1 MEQEL
6 YRYHSKKVLIVDD
19 QRAFQV
25 MLKAM
30 LANLGCTAVYF
41 ADNAEAAVKLCREV
55 PFDLLLVDY
64 NLGTGRNGRQLLEY
78 LKRNNLVSVES
89 IFIIVTGDNSRS
101 MVLTAL
107 ELEPDDYLMKP
118 FSGHQLDTRIQRCF
132 RKKSELIDIFT
143 ALRDQKYDQV
153 AALCRRKLK
162 EDTRYKNYCRNL
174 MAEMLIR
181 TERYDSAQVL
191 LEKIVEQ
198 REFTWACITLGKVY
212 FLQGEHD
219 KAITTLEKVI
229 KSNSLL
235 IDAYEWLG
243 RAYEGKGNAEKALSI
258 VTRAAELAY
267 HSVERHRL
275 LARLATDAHEYEM
288 AKDSFGAILQLSRN
302 SFYPAIEHLAN
313 YIRSILEAAKHTDD
327 IHRRNRILQDVHSA
341 LFKGR
346 HEEGR
351 QEDFDFDMYES
362 ICHARVH
369 EAKGEMLK
377 AKRTLL
383 HAIEPILEQHDDA
396 STPILAESML
406 ALVGIGEYEYAELMA
421 DTLSKRDVVDE
432 VTSKT
437 LTAVTQGEMKEALT
451 TFNDLNKAGKQAYEH
466 EDYETARG
474 YFDRALKKAPMN
486 SGAAINKLQATIKL
500 LLLDNKQA
508 RKYTDEC
515 EACIGSLEGMPLS
528 ASHRERFLSLKD
540 DFHQAVAKTSK
551 RK

>member
-1 MEQEL
+1 MNPEV
-6 YRYHSKKVLIVDD
+6 YSYHKKKVLIVDD

-30 LANLGCTAVYF
+30 LTNLGCDSVYF
-41 ADNAEAAVKLCREV
+41 ADTAEAAVKQCREIS
-55 PFDLLLVDY
+55 FDLLLVDY
-64 NLGTGRNGRQLLEY
+64 NLGSGKNGRQLLEF
-78 LKRNNLVSVES
+78 LRNHNLVSVDS
-89 IFIIVTGDNSRS
+89 MLFIVTGDNSRS

-118 FSGHQLDTRIQRCF
+118 FSGHQLDTRVQRCY
-132 RKKSELIDIFT
+132 RKKSDLIDIYT
-143 ALRDQKYDQV
+143 ALRNKEYDKT
-153 AALCRRKLK
+153 AAFCRRKLK

-212 FLQGEHD
+212 FLQGHYE

-243 RAYEGKGNAEKALSI
+243 RAYEAKGHPEKALSI

-267 HSVERHRL
+267 HSVDRHKL
-275 LARLATDAHEYEM
+275 LARLATDAQEFDM

-302 SFYPAIEHLAN
+302 SFYPAVEHLAN
-313 YIRSILEAAKHTDD
+313 YVRSILEAAKHTDD
-327 IHRRNRILQDVHSA
+327 PHRRNRILQDVHSA

-346 HEEGR
+346 QEEGR
-351 QEDFDFDMYES
+351 QEDFDFDMYEE

-377 AKRTLL
+377 AKRCLL
-383 HAIEPILEQHDDA
+383 HAIEPILEQHENA
-396 STPILAESML
+396 STAVLAESMFAL
-406 ALVGIGEYEYAELMA
+406 AGIGEYEYAQAMA
-421 DTLSKRDVVDE
+421 DTLANRDVLDD

-437 LTAVTQGEMKEALT
+437 LKKVTQGEMKDTLAV
-451 TFNDLNKAGKQAYEH
+451 FNDLNKMGKQAYEH
-466 EDYETARG
+466 GDYEAARG

-486 SGAAINKLQATIKL
+486 SGAAINKLQASIKL
-500 LLLDNKQA
+500 LITDKKQA
-508 RKYTDEC
+508 RKYTEEC
-515 EACIGSLEGMPLS
+515 ESCINTLEGVPLS
-528 ASHRERFLSLKD
+528 GAHRDRFLALKT
-540 DFHQAVAKTSK
+540 DFHQALRMPGKK
-551 RK
+551 

>member
-1 MEQEL
+1 MEPKA
-6 YRYHSKKVLIVDD
+6 YSYHNKKVLIVDD

-30 LANLGCTAVYF
+30 LTNLGCGSVSF
-41 ADNAEAAVKLCREV
+41 ADTAEAAVKLCRETS
-55 PFDLLLVDY
+55 FDLLLVDY
-64 NLGTGRNGRQLLEY
+64 NLGSGKNGRQLLEY
-78 LKRNNLVSVES
+78 LRNHNLVSVDAML
-89 IFIIVTGDNSRS
+89 FIVTGDNSRS

-118 FSGHQLDTRIQRCF
+118 FSGHQLDTRVQRCY
-132 RKKSELIDIFT
+132 RKKSDLVDIYT
-143 ALRDQKYDQV
+143 ALREKEYDKT
-153 AALCRRKLK
+153 AAYCRRKLK

-212 FLQGEHD
+212 FLQGKYD
-219 KAITTLEKVI
+219 KSITTLEKVI
-229 KSNSLL
+229 KSNALL

-243 RAYEGKGNAEKALSI
+243 RAYEAKGHPEKALSI

-267 HSVERHRL
+267 HSIDRHKL
-275 LARLATDAHEYEM
+275 LARLATDAQEFDM

-302 SFYPAIEHLAN
+302 SFYPAVEHLAN
-313 YIRSILEAAKHTDD
+313 YVRSILDAAKHTEDP
-327 IHRRNRILQDVHSA
+327 HRRNRILQDVHSA

-351 QEDFDFDMYES
+351 QEDFDFDMYEH

-396 STPILAESML
+396 STAILAESML
-406 ALVGIGEYEYAELMA
+406 ALAGIGEYEYAEAMA
-421 DTLSKRDVVDE
+421 DTLATRDVLDD

-437 LTAVTQGEMKEALT
+437 LEKVAQGEMKETLAA
-451 TFNDLNKAGKQAYEH
+451 FKDLNKMGKQAYEH
-466 EDYETARG
+466 GDFEAARG

-486 SGAAINKLQATIKL
+486 SGAAINKLQASIKL
-500 LLLDNKQA
+500 LLADKKQA
-508 RKYTDEC
+508 RKFIEEC
-515 EACIGSLEGMPLS
+515 ESCISTLEGVPLS
-528 ASHRERFLSLKD
+528 GAHRERFLALKA
-540 DFHQAVAKTSK
+540 DFHQAARMPGKK
-551 RK
+551 